1 MDILIIGATGRTGR
15 LVMRLALEQG
25 HHVTAFVRSAEKLTQ
40 PLTGVRIVQGDARDQ
55 MMINN
60 LISQHKF
67 DAVVVAIGG
76 ATFKCSDVRAVSTK
90 NIVDAL
96 EARSPSTRLWVI
108 SSAGSNE
115 SMDQLGFFSRTF
127 LNNILKGHI
136 SDHSKQEKLVQK
148 SSLPYTI
155 VRPTGLRDTTVVS
168 DHDYMVITSE
178 MIPTNN
184 IRRGDLA
191 HFIVNNIF
199 NEKYIGKAVVLTSKP
214 KSG

>member
-15 LVMRLALEQG
+15 LIMRLALEEG
-25 HHVTAFVRSAEKLTQ
+25 HHVTAFVRSAEKLNR
-40 PLTGVRIVQGDARDQ
+40 PLTGVRVVQGDATDD
-55 MMINN
+55 MEIHNV
-60 LISQHKF
+60 ISQHKF
-67 DAVVVAIGG
+67 DAVVVAVG
-76 ATFKCSDVRAVSTK
+76 AETFKCSNVRTVTTK
-90 NIVDAL
+90 NVVDAL
-96 EARSPSTRLWVI
+96 ENRSSSTRLWVI

-136 SDHSKQEKLVQK
+136 SDHSKQENLVQK

-155 VRPTGLRDTTVVS
+155 VRPTGLRDSGIVT
-168 DHDYMVITSE
+168 DHNYMVVTNE

-191 HFIVNNIF
+191 HFIVTNIF
-199 NEKYIGKAVVLTSKP
+199 NDQYIGKAVVVTSKP
-214 KSG
+214 KSE

>member
-1 MDILIIGATGRTGR
+1 
-15 LVMRLALEQG
+15 
-25 HHVTAFVRSAEKLTQ
+25 
-40 PLTGVRIVQGDARDQ
+40 
-55 MMINN
+55 
-60 LISQHKF
+60 
-67 DAVVVAIGG
+67 
-76 ATFKCSDVRAVSTK
+76 VSTK

-96 EARSPSTRLWVI
+96 ETRSPSTRLWVI

-155 VRPTGLRDTTVVS
+155 VRPTGLRDTAVVS